1 MTESNEVILSLKHMQ
16 KSYGAH
22 KVLKDISFDINKG
35 EIVTIIGPSGGGK
48 STTLRCDRS
57 TCSKNL
63 LVARSISTVKT
74 FWHLVTTVIPLDPRS
89 AWYSSNST
97 YSKTRMFWKTA

>member
-48 STTLRCDRS
+48 STTLRCI
-57 TCSKNL
+57 
-63 LVARSISTVKT
+63 ISTVKT

-89 AWYSSNST
+89 AWYSSNLI
-97 YSKTRMFWKTA
+97 YLRTRMFWKTA